1 MTDADRPTEALT
13 IAPFSIPFSI
23 MLKPVGARCNLACDY
38 CYYLATP
45 HTAPRMSDQLL
56 ERFIQEYFKMQTGVE
71 VPFTWH
77 GGEPLLLPVTFYE
90 NAVRLQ
96 RKYANGRPFVNVIQ
110 TNGTLL
116 TDEWC
121 SFLKRNNFLVGISI
135 DGTEALHDHYRCAT
149 DGTPSWHRVMRGIG
163 LLSRYGIEW
172 NAMATVN
179 AFNVHHPAEF
189 YQFFKSIGAHYIQL
203 SPIVERLPDGTMTPE
218 SITAREWG
226 DFLCT
231 IFDEWVEHDRGE
243 YYVET
248 FDCILA
254 NWVGQAPGICVYAKE
269 CGNIGIMESNGDIYC
284 CDHFPF
290 PEYKVGNVLQ
300 TPLVSLL
307 YGARQR
313 EFARK
318 KSQLLPREC
327 RECEYL
333 FACHGECPKN
343 RILTDRYGEPGL
355 NWLCQ
360 GYRQFFAH
368 ATPYMEWMK
377 RQL

>member
-56 ERFIQEYFKMQTGVE
+56 ERFIQEYFNMQTGVE
-71 VPFTWH
+71 VTFTWH

-135 DGTEALHDHYRCAT
+135 DGTEAMHDHYRRAT

-163 LLSRYGIEW
+163 LLSSYGIEW

-179 AFNVHHPAEF
+179 AFNVHHPTEF

-290 PEYKVGNVLQ
+290 PEYKVGNVLH

-313 EFARK
+313 KFARK

-377 RQL
+377 QHL